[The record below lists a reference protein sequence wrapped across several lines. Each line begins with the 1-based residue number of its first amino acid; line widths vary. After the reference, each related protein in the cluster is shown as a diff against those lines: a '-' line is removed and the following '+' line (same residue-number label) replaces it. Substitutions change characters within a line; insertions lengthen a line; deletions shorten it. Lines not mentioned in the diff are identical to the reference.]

1 MASQRH
7 ERSHFFV
14 TEGAGTNGRLRYVSR
29 AHSAGRRRGPGASA
43 AVRYPSELA
52 EVLRRRLR
60 LMAILPLAGISALLV
75 IGFTVNWRR
84 FVASPAE
91 LFTTVPYYGIMALVV
106 CVCAMVTIVLA
117 PGRGLSLSRLR
128 TMEWIAFAPVVLL
141 FSAALTRGLFDQL
154 AELQT
159 LSWNL
164 AMATSLTWAAI
175 MVQYGIFIPNTWQR
189 CAGAVG
195 LIALCALAPDAY
207 VLVHHDVPM
216 RIAGTYMAVKTQFI
230 GFFAALSIYG
240 SHRIDV
246 LQQDALD
253 ARSLGQYVLKQQL
266 RGGGMGEVHLAEHRL
281 LRRPCAVKV
290 IREGQHRDAN
300 ALARFER
307 EVQAT
312 ASLTHPNAVQIF
324 DYGRTDDGTFF
335 YAMEYLPGL
344 SLDEMVEQHGALP
357 PARVV
362 HFLMQLCGA
371 LGEAHARGLLHRDIK
386 PGNVIICERG
396 GVHDVAKLLD
406 FGLVTPVLS
415 NGSTDGER
423 VNSNSPHLTLPG
435 VILGTPAFMSPE
447 QCAGDAALTIASD
460 IYSLGALGYYLLTG
474 RVLFPD
480 RTPMQMLAAHMY
492 ETPKPMVDAGATV
505 PPDVEAVIVR
515 CLAKEPKGRF
525 DSAASLAAALRATS
539 VASDWT
545 EAQASVWWAAL
556 HPSSDRSA
564 ML

>member
-1 MASQRH
+1 M
-7 ERSHFFV
+7 
-14 TEGAGTNGRLRYVSR
+14 TDGAGVDAQPRYVSR
-29 AHSAGRRRGPGASA
+29 ANSAGRRRGPGDSA
-43 AVRYPSELA
+43 AVRYPSDLED
-52 EVLRRRLR
+52 VLRRRLR
-60 LMAILPLAGISALLV
+60 LMAILPLVGIGALLI
-75 IGFTVNWRR
+75 IGLLSGWQRYM
-84 FVASPAE
+84 ASPAE
-91 LFTTVPYYGIMALVV
+91 LFTRVPYYGIMSLVMVV
-106 CVCAMVTIVLA
+106 CAIVTIVLA
-117 PGRGLSLSRLR
+117 PGRGLSVDRLR
-128 TMEWIAFAPVVLL
+128 TMEWVAFAPVVLL
-141 FSAALTRGLFDQL
+141 FSAALTLGLLEQL
-154 AELQT
+154 PELPQ

-195 LIALCALAPDAY
+195 LIALCALVPDAY
-207 VLVHHDVPM
+207 VLWHHDV
-216 RIAGTYMAVKTQFI
+216 ASKLALTYMAVKAQFI

-312 ASLTHPNAVQIF
+312 ASLTHPNSVQIF

-362 HFLMQLCGA
+362 HFLVQLCGA
-371 LGEAHARGLLHRDIK
+371 LGEAHGRGLLHRDIK

-415 NGSTDGER
+415 SGGTDGTR
-423 VNSNSPHLTLPG
+423 VNGGDAHLTLPG

-447 QCAGDAALTIASD
+447 QCAGDEALTAASD
-460 IYSLGALGYYLLTG
+460 IYGLGALGYYLLTG
-474 RVLFPD
+474 RVLFPN

-492 ETPKPMVDAGATV
+492 EAPAPMAGV
-505 PPDVEAVIVR
+505 GVMVSSDVEAIIVR
-515 CLAKEPKGRF
+515 CLSKEPAQRF
-525 DSAASLAAALRATS
+525 ESAASLEHALRATS
-539 VASDWT
+539 MATAWS
-545 EAQASVWWAAL
+545 EAQASAWWASTVGNAT
-556 HPSSDRSA
+556 SRVSA
-564 ML
+564 